1 MRLRQFKIAL
11 FTFVCILLFI
21 ARSNAQDSVNES
33 LVEVSL
39 RMIGHQILLN
49 SNDSTS
55 RVLPIIKEND
65 RYRIQFESEFE
76 FKPEELVATVDR
88 VVKETGMANSYIV
101 EVEQC
106 ETGELVYSF
115 KVDNLDKSDIIPCK
129 GRVQPKSCY
138 SLLFTLIETRWA
150 NTALLSVT
158 PDSSNGSNAETS
170 QAGYIIIV
178 VLFLLFTVVF
188 FLIWKRRNKPTIDPN
203 LIPLG
208 TYHFDKRNTEL
219 LIEHQRIGLTS
230 KEADL
235 LLLLYNAVNT
245 TVEREVILN
254 RVWGDE
260 GDYVGRTLDVF
271 ISKLRKK
278 LEFDSKVKIV
288 NIRGVGYK
296 LVLDDGLAI
305 IP

>member
-1 MRLRQFKIAL
+1 MGLSQIKIAL
-11 FTFVCILLFI
+11 FTLAGILLFI
-21 ARSNAQDSVNES
+21 ARSNAQDADNERHI
-33 LVEVSL
+33 EVSL
-39 RMIGHQILLN
+39 RMIGHQVLLS

-76 FKPEELVATVDR
+76 FKPEELVSTVDR
-88 VVKETGMANSYIV
+88 VVKETRLANSYIV
-101 EVEQC
+101 EVEKC

-115 KVDNLDKSDIIPCK
+115 KMDDLDKSDIIPCK
-129 GRVQPKSCY
+129 GRVQPKLCY
-138 SLLFTLIETRWA
+138 SLLFTLIETRYT
-150 NTALLSVT
+150 NTALLTAT

-170 QAGYIIIV
+170 QMGYIIMV
-178 VLFLLFTVVF
+178 VLFVLIALVF
-188 FLIWKRRNKPTIDPN
+188 FFMWKRKNKPTNDPN
-203 LIPLG
+203 MIPLG

-219 LIEHQRIGLTS
+219 LIEHQRIDLTS

-254 RVWGDE
+254 MVWGDE

-296 LVLDDGLAI
+296 LVLDV
-305 IP
+305 

>member
-1 MRLRQFKIAL
+1 MGLRQFKIASFIL
-11 FTFVCILLFI
+11 VCLLFI
-21 ARSNAQDSVNES
+21 SESNAQDTPNDRHI
-33 LVEVSL
+33 EVSL
-39 RMIGHQILLN
+39 RMIGHQLLL
-49 SNDSTS
+49 SLNDSTS
-55 RVLPIIKEND
+55 RVLPITKEND

-76 FKPEELVATVDR
+76 FSPEEMVKTVDR
-88 VVKETGMANSYIV
+88 VVKETKMANSYIV

-115 KVDNLDKSDIIPCK
+115 EMGYFEKSDIIPCET
-129 GRVQPKSCY
+129 RIQPKSCY
-138 SLLFTLIETRWA
+138 SLLFTLIEPGET
-150 NTALLSVT
+150 NTALPGVT
-158 PDSSNGSNAETS
+158 LNTSNGSNTQTS
-170 QAGYIIIV
+170 KMYYIIIV
-178 VLFLLFTVVF
+178 LLIILIAVVLF
-188 FLIWKRRNKPTIDPN
+188 FLWKRRNKSTINPD
-203 LIPLG
+203 LITLG
-208 TYHFDKRNTEL
+208 EYHFDKRNTEL
-219 LIEHQRIGLTS
+219 IIEHQRIELSS

-254 RVWGDE
+254 MVWGDE

-296 LVLDDGLAI
+296 LVLDV
-305 IP
+305 